1 MNGQGLSPELVT
13 KRVLEDVA
21 RRDFPTAMDVLVRA
35 YGPELA
41 GFCAVQLKDPPQAE
55 EAFSEALFDIWR
67 GLPQFRFSASVRTW
81 AYAVTRHACFRVR
94 QAEHRRRET
103 TAERDDFWAQLEAPL
118 RTLTQTWLR
127 TTVRQEVVRLRE
139 SLDEEDQA
147 LLTLRLDRR
156 LTWDEVAQ
164 VLAGPVA
171 LEPAEL
177 KKATAAARKRFER
190 VKASIAVLAQAQG
203 LLK

>member
-1 MNGQGLSPELVT
+1 MNRQGFSPELVT
-13 KRVLEDVA
+13 KRVQEDVA
-21 RRDFPTAMDVLVRA
+21 RGNFPTAMDVLVRA

-41 GFCAVQLKDPPQAE
+41 GFCAVQLKDHARAE

-67 GLPQFRFSASVRTW
+67 GLPQFRFAASVRTW

-94 QAEHRRRET
+94 QAEQSRRET
-103 TAERDDFWAQLEAPL
+103 TAESEAFWSQLEAPL

-127 TTVRQEVVRLRE
+127 TTVRQEVVRLRA
-139 SLDEEDQA
+139 SLAEEDQA
-147 LLTLRLDRR
+147 LLTLRLDRK
-156 LTWDEVAQ
+156 LAWDEVAQ
-164 VLAGPVA
+164 ILAGPEP

-190 VKASIAVLAQAQG
+190 VKASIAALAKEQG